1 MSDCCYQSNARQM
14 ASSNGFNKSCHG
26 PLPLGNACSTVLVTI
41 AIKMASKVGEFFH
54 CRVLIVALAAAGV
67 TWSK

>member
-14 ASSNGFNKSCHG
+14 ASSNGFKSCHG
-26 PLPLGNACSTVLVTI
+26 PPPLGNACSTVLVTI